1 MSDSKKPILVLG
13 TLGYNTNKLDGQTV
27 KTRNIVT
34 LLNQKY
40 VGQINVI
47 DTLVAKKNIIKTIIQ
62 LLINLVRC
70 KIVIII
76 PASHS
81 FDVILPH
88 IYRLSKVLRYEIILL
103 CVGGWQIEFFNG
115 SSKYKPHPNHLKI
128 CRRIKAFMPEIDKVT
143 NELTDKYGFKNCE
156 TFPNFRL
163 TEQLPATKNGHN
175 EQDPLK
181 LVFMARVN
189 KLKGYDLIFT
199 FAETIQKQNLN
210 IKIDF
215 YGPINEDDKTD
226 FLSKVQSYCDITAYR
241 GVLQPEIINTTLAKY
256 DLLLL
261 PTRYYTEG
269 VPGTILDAYA
279 AQVPVIVTNWKHAK
293 EVVVDGVS
301 GIIIDFE
308 NPQKEFNETILRL
321 YNNRNLLD
329 QLKQGTYIGLK
340 PYSAETAWNRLKK
353 YL

>member
-1 MSDSKKPILVLG
+1 MSNSKKPILVLG

-40 VGQINVI
+40 FGQINVI

-81 FDVILPH
+81 FDIVLPH
-88 IYRLSKVLRYEIILL
+88 LYRLSKVLRYEIILL
-103 CVGGWQIEFFNG
+103 CVGGWQMEFFNG
-115 SSKYKPHPNHLKI
+115 GGRYKPHPYHFKI
-128 CRRIKAFMPEIDKVT
+128 CKKIKAFMPEIEKVT
-143 NELTDKYGFKNCE
+143 KELIEDYNFENCE

-163 TEQLPATKNGHN
+163 VEQISSQEVVHKDQT
-175 EQDPLK
+175 QLK

-189 KLKGYDLIFT
+189 KLKGYDLIFSLAD
-199 FAETIQKQNLN
+199 FIREQGLN
-210 IKIDF
+210 IHIDF
-215 YGPINEDDKTD
+215 YGPINTEDKED
-226 FLSKVQSYCDITAYR
+226 FLTKIQLHSDITSYK
-241 GVLQPEIINTTLAKY
+241 GVVQPENINTTLVGY

-269 VPGTILDAYA
+269 VPGTLLDAYA
-279 AQVPVIVTNWKHAK
+279 ARVPVVVTNWKHAK
-293 EVVVDGVS
+293 EVVIDGTS
-301 GIIIDFE
+301 GIIIDFD
-308 NPQKEFNETILRL
+308 NPEDELKNTIIKLYYNRDYLNKLRL
-321 YNNRNLLD
+321 
-329 QLKQGTYIGLK
+329 GTELGLE
-340 PYSAETAWNRLKK
+340 PYSSETAWNKLKK